1 VTQTA
6 SPASERSMQELTALD
21 EISRALSSSLD
32 LHANAARVLETL
44 STQLA
49 MNRGTITLL
58 DPAGAD
64 LAIHVSHGLSPAE
77 QERGRFRIGEGITG
91 TVFKTGEA
99 IVVPDLL
106 ADPRFLNKTRA
117 RTAPTG
123 QTLSFLAVPI
133 KVHSE
138 ILGVLG
144 VDRLFPSDSGS
155 FDQDLRLLNLVA
167 VLIGQAVKLNQLI
180 AQEQREMRIA
190 NQSLRNELRER
201 HRLAG
206 GLVGQSDAMQ
216 DVFEAI
222 ARVAPGQATVMLRGE
237 SGTGKELVSKAIHYG
252 SPRAERPFIRLHCAA
267 VPDTLLES
275 ELFGHERGAFTGA
288 TDMRKGRFEL
298 AHQGTLF
305 LDEIG
310 DIPLATQAKLLRVLQ
325 DQRFERVGGGQTHEV
340 DVRLISAT
348 HCDLEAMVRSGAF
361 REDLYYRLN
370 VVPIT
375 LPSLRE
381 RPGDIPLLIEHFL
394 RKFNKQNRRDVRFSA
409 ELVTLM
415 AGYQWPGNV
424 RELQNCIERL
434 VVMAETEKV
443 TLGTIPATLRG
454 YFSDMRHVSQAGAR
468 TVPDTLTGNLEA
480 IERDRL
486 KQTLDRV
493 GWVQAR
499 AARALGLT
507 PRQIAY
513 KIRKYKLH
521 PDGSGPTE
529 SRAP

>member
-1 VTQTA
+1 MLSVQPTMNV
-6 SPASERSMQELTALD
+6 SSERSTQELAALD

-49 MNRGTITLL
+49 MNRGTITLR
-58 DPAGAD
+58 DPDGTD
-64 LAIHVSHGLSPAE
+64 LAIHVSYGLSPAE

-91 TVFKTGEA
+91 AVFQTGEA

-133 KVHSE
+133 KVHDE
-138 ILGVLG
+138 ILGVLA
-144 VDRLFPSDSGS
+144 VDRPFSVESGS
-155 FDQDLRLLNLVA
+155 FDPALRLLNLVA
-167 VLIGQAVKLNQLI
+167 VLIGQAVKLSQLI
-180 AQEQREMRIA
+180 AQERLEMLLA
-190 NQSLRNELRER
+190 NQSLRNELREK

-206 GLVGQSDAMQ
+206 GLVGQSPAMQ
-216 DVFEAI
+216 DVLEAL

-237 SGTGKELVSKAIHYG
+237 SGTGKELVAKAIHYG
-252 SPRAERPFIRLHCAA
+252 SPRSERPFIRLHCAA
-267 VPDTLLES
+267 VPDALFES

-298 AHQGTLF
+298 ANTGTLF

-310 DIPLATQAKLLRVLQ
+310 DIPLSMQVKLLRVLQ
-325 DQRFERVGGGQTHEV
+325 ERRFERVGGNQSHEV

-348 HCDLEAMVRSGAF
+348 HRDLEAMVKTGAF
-361 REDLYYRLN
+361 REDLYYRLH

-381 RPGDIPLLIEHFL
+381 RPGDIPVLIEHFL
-394 RKFNKQNRRDVRFSA
+394 RKFNKQNRRDVRLSS

-415 AGYQWPGNV
+415 AEYHWPGNV
-424 RELQNCIERL
+424 RELENCIERL
-434 VVMAETEKV
+434 VVMAEADKV
-443 TLGTIPATLRG
+443 TLGAVPATLRG
-454 YFSDMRHVSQAGAR
+454 YFADMRQVSRPG
-468 TVPDTLTGNLEA
+468 VGIGSDTLTDNLEV

-486 KQTLDRV
+486 TKALAQA

-499 AARALGLT
+499 AARILGIT
-507 PRQIAY
+507 PRQVAY
-513 KIRKYKLH
+513 KIRKYKMQ
-521 PDGSGPTE
+521 
-529 SRAP
+529 SRQTDLS